1 VATAAERRAYARKLR
16 EIARSFDQLERATL
30 QQSIQLLR
38 DVRDRIAGQLTGTEF
53 SQFRVAEQ
61 QQALDDII
69 NAYDAQAR
77 ALANGST
84 RQAFALGERSV
95 VEPLQDANIGVAF
108 FRPSE
113 AQVNILSQFSADLIS
128 GEAAK
133 FRSDINRIIRMNALG
148 GNSALDAMKE
158 ITAKIGLPEKRSD
171 PTKGVAYEA
180 ERILRTETNRTYN
193 LASFAQ
199 QEQLAQDIP
208 GLQKQWMATADNR
221 TRLTHLEAHGKV
233 VGVDEPF
240 RLNGAELMY
249 PGDPKGGPSETIN
262 CRCRSITVIPEIGPV
277 ATPLDE
283 KIEAEKVRRG
293 ITPEI
298 TEPKAIGYL
307 SASQA
312 REQINKVIIT
322 EQNQINRIDKL
333 VDRNSGELKRI
344 QNIIK
349 DNEPK
354 VDWLQMLLQ
363 GPENVEIIEGSVL
376 PDAIFERRDV
386 LLRRQSFLLNR
397 REQLYKQSSRQ
408 IQQLLKVDNPAKIGI
423 DFAARERL
431 PSSYISKIES
441 SFNDM
446 LQYIDNNTIEGE
458 LSVTIYNQ
466 PRTRSHFMP
475 TQRNAVTLG
484 SVDPTHIYHEVAHVI
499 EYRNRNYLDEA
510 LSFLEQ
516 RTEGESEQY
525 LKDLLGNMEYGSEKT
540 KPDDFFHP
548 YVGKS
553 YIMPHGKIA
562 TEVISM
568 GLEYYISNPAL
579 LAESDP
585 GHFELIYN
593 LVHGL

>member
-95 VEPLQDANIGVAF
+95 IEPLQDANIGVAF

-128 GEAAK
+128 GVTEDMRRK
-133 FRSDINRIIRMNALG
+133 INTSIRMNALA
-148 GNSALDAMKE
+148 GNSSLDAMRD
-158 ITAKIGLPEKRSD
+158 ITKLLFQTTRPPSPRTRQ

-233 VGVDEPF
+233 VGIDEPF

-283 KIEAEKVRRG
+283 KIEAEK
-293 ITPEI
+293 
-298 TEPKAIGYL
+298 A
-307 SASQA
+307 
-312 REQINKVIIT
+312 
-322 EQNQINRIDKL
+322 
-333 VDRNSGELKRI
+333 
-344 QNIIK
+344 
-349 DNEPK
+349 
-354 VDWLQMLLQ
+354 
-363 GPENVEIIEGSVL
+363 
-376 PDAIFERRDV
+376 RRD
-386 LLRRQSFLLNR
+386 
-397 REQLYKQSSRQ
+397 
-408 IQQLLKVDNPAKIGI
+408 A
-423 DFAARERL
+423 
-431 PSSYISKIES
+431 
-441 SFNDM
+441 
-446 LQYIDNNTIEGE
+446 
-458 LSVTIYNQ
+458 
-466 PRTRSHFMP
+466 
-475 TQRNAVTLG
+475 
-484 SVDPTHIYHEVAHVI
+484 
-499 EYRNRNYLDEA
+499 
-510 LSFLEQ
+510 
-516 RTEGESEQY
+516 
-525 LKDLLGNMEYGSEKT
+525 EK
-540 KPDDFFHP
+540 
-548 YVGKS
+548 KS
-553 YIMPHGKIA
+553 
-562 TEVISM
+562 
-568 GLEYYISNPAL
+568 
-579 LAESDP
+579 
-585 GHFELIYN
+585 
-593 LVHGL
+593 